1 MGVSPLFCC
10 FSTQQPKCLTATG
23 LAASILAFAFFIW
36 GMADLEFKRRGVMVL
51 YIMTFTFFIFLI
63 LGFIILFMLSNL
75 QNTHTYKAMMNVG
88 RYICLLILILTG
100 IAFIFLLIAWIILLV
115 DYSKLHSF
123 LKDLRNGDI
132 DDIEDEDP
140 EDYNWAEPL
149 DDIEIEAKIVG
160 HEWAAVIV
168 PGIIGLL
175 ALIVI
180 ALVANA
186 LYKMF
191 FDTYTSGTQYPVT
204 TGYNPNSASPLP
216 NITQPG
222 LFPNTN
228 GPVPPMGNNINSQ
241 VEIKQN

>member
-1 MGVSPLFCC
+1 MGVSPVFCC
-10 FSTQQPKCLTATG
+10 FNNQQPKCVTATG
-23 LAASILAFAFFIW
+23 LVASILAFAFLTW
-36 GMADLEFKRRGVMVL
+36 GVADLEFKRDGVKAI
-51 YIMTFTFFIFLI
+51 YIIAYILVIVILLAFIFLFI
-63 LGFIILFMLSNL
+63 LLSMQKSNSYR
-75 QNTHTYKAMMNVG
+75 TMMNLG
-88 RYICLLILILTG
+88 RLICLLVLVFTG

-115 DYSKLHSF
+115 DYSKLHSY
-123 LKDLRNGDI
+123 LKDVRNNEADG
-132 DDIEDEDP
+132 EDP
-140 EDYNWAEPL
+140 DYYWRGKL
-149 DDIEIEAKIVG
+149 DDIDEKNKIIG

-175 ALIVI
+175 ALILI

-204 TGYNPNSASPLP
+204 TGYNTNSASPLP

>member
-1 MGVSPLFCC
+1 MGVSPLMCC
-10 FSTQQPKCLTATG
+10 FSSQQPKCLSATG
-23 LAASILAFAFFIW
+23 LAAGILAFAFFIW
-36 GMADLEFKRRGVMVL
+36 GIADLEFKRRGVMVI

-63 LGFIILFMLSNL
+63 LGFVILFILSNL
-75 QNTHTYKAMMNVG
+75 QNSHTYKAMMNVG
-88 RYICLLILILTG
+88 RYICLLILVLTV

-115 DYSKLHSF
+115 DYSKLKSY
-123 LKDLRNGDI
+123 LKDNNG
-132 DDIEDEDP
+132 EYDEDKDP
-140 EDYNWAEPL
+140 DYSWAEPL
-149 DDIEIEAKIVG
+149 DDIDTEGKIVG
-160 HEWAAVIV
+160 HEWGAVIV

-228 GPVPPMGNNINSQ
+228 GPVPPMGNNFNSQ

>member
-1 MGVSPLFCC
+1 MGVSPLMCC
-10 FSTQQPKCLTATG
+10 LSSQQPKCLSATG
-23 LAASILAFAFFIW
+23 LAAGILAFAFFIW
-36 GMADLEFKRRGVMVL
+36 GIADLEFKRRGVMVI

-63 LGFIILFMLSNL
+63 LGFLILFILSNL
-75 QNTHTYKAMMNVG
+75 QNSHTYKAMMNVG
-88 RYICLLILILTG
+88 RYICLLILVLTV

-115 DYSKLHSF
+115 DYSKLKSY
-123 LKDLRNGDI
+123 LKHLRNKEYDEIG
-132 DDIEDEDP
+132 IEDRIDNAWGAPLYNED
-140 EDYNWAEPL
+140 DL
-149 DDIEIEAKIVG
+149 KIIG
-160 HEWAAVIV
+160 HEWGAVIV

-204 TGYNPNSASPLP
+204 TGYNTNSASPLP

>member
-75 QNTHTYKAMMNVG
+75 QNTHTYKTMMNVG
-88 RYICLLILILTG
+88 RYICLLILVLTS

-123 LKDLRNGDI
+123 LKDLRNGEF

-160 HEWAAVIV
+160 HEWGAVIV
-168 PGIIGLL
+168 PGIIGLI
-175 ALIVI
+175 ALVVI
-180 ALVANA
+180 ALVANY
-186 LYKMF
+186 LYKVF
-191 FDTYTSGTQYPVT
+191 KDNYDSAPAYPVT
-204 TGYNPNSASPLP
+204 NQNTVGVTIPNM
-216 NITQPG
+216 NQPG
-222 LFPNTN
+222 LFQNN
-228 GPVPPMGNNINSQ
+228 GPVPPMGNNFNNPAQIQ
-241 VEIKQN
+241 QN

>member
-1 MGVSPLFCC
+1 MGVSPLLCC
-10 FSTQQPKCLTATG
+10 FSSQQPKCLAITG
-23 LAASILAFAFFIW
+23 LIASILAFAFFIW
-36 GMADLEFKRRGVMVL
+36 GIADLEFKRRGVMVI

-63 LGFIILFMLSNL
+63 LGFLILFMLSNL
-75 QNTHTYKAMMNVG
+75 QNSHTYKAMMNVG
-88 RYICLLILILTG
+88 RYICLFILALTG

-115 DYSKLHSF
+115 DYSKLHSY
-123 LKDLRNGDI
+123 LKDFRNNEVDA
-132 DDIEDEDP
+132 DEDP
-140 EDYNWAEPL
+140 EDYDWSEKL
-149 DDIEIEAKIVG
+149 DDIDEKHKIIG

-175 ALIVI
+175 ALILI

-216 NITQPG
+216 NMTQPG
-222 LFPNTN
+222 LFPNNN
-228 GPVPPMGNNINSQ
+228 GPVPPMGNNFNSQ
-241 VEIKQN
+241 VEIRQN

>member
-1 MGVSPLFCC
+1 MGVSPLMCC
-10 FSTQQPKCLTATG
+10 LSSQQPKCLSATG
-23 LAASILAFAFFIW
+23 LAAGILAFAFFIW
-36 GMADLEFKRRGVMVL
+36 GIADLEFKRRGVMVI
-51 YIMTFTFFIFLI
+51 YIMTFTFFIFLM
-63 LGFIILFMLSNL
+63 LGFVILFILSNL
-75 QNTHTYKAMMNVG
+75 QNSHTYKAMMNVG
-88 RYICLLILILTG
+88 RYICLLILVLTV

-115 DYSKLHSF
+115 DYSKLKSY
-123 LKDLRNGDI
+123 LKDRKGKYDKI
-132 DDIEDEDP
+132 KDQ
-140 EDYNWAEPL
+140 DYFWAYPL
-149 DDIEIEAKIVG
+149 DDIDTEGKIVG
-160 HEWAAVIV
+160 HEWGAVIV
-168 PGIIGLL
+168 PGIIGLI

-228 GPVPPMGNNINSQ
+228 GPVPPMGNNFNSQ

>member
-1 MGVSPLFCC
+1 MGVSPLMCC
-10 FSTQQPKCLTATG
+10 LSSQQPKCLSATG
-23 LAASILAFAFFIW
+23 LAAGILAFAFFIW
-36 GMADLEFKRRGVMVL
+36 GIADLEFKRRGVMVI
-51 YIMTFTFFIFLI
+51 YIMTFTFFIFLM
-63 LGFIILFMLSNL
+63 LGFVILFILSNL
-75 QNTHTYKAMMNVG
+75 QNSHTYKAMMNVG
-88 RYICLLILILTG
+88 RYICLLILVLTV

-115 DYSKLHSF
+115 DYSKLKSY
-123 LKDLRNGDI
+123 LKDRKGKYDKI
-132 DDIEDEDP
+132 KDQ
-140 EDYNWAEPL
+140 DYFWAYPL
-149 DDIEIEAKIVG
+149 DDIDTEGKIVG
-160 HEWAAVIV
+160 HEWGAVIV

-175 ALIVI
+175 ALIVM

-228 GPVPPMGNNINSQ
+228 GPVPPMGNNFNSQ